1 MSTIKGNEQVRSEL
15 KKIVQNDDV
24 LHSYMFIGPEG
35 IGKKEIAKEFAKQI
49 LCQTKKD
56 NCSCKSC
63 ISFDSGNN
71 PDFTL
76 IQEDGN
82 YIKIGQIRE
91 LIEKVYE
98 KPIESNKKVYII
110 DNSDK
115 MNPEAQN
122 ALLKTLEEPPEYIVI
137 ILITSNADNIL
148 NTVKSRCIKVS
159 FEKISNEDIKTILN
173 ERGFNSNIDER
184 MFELFNGSVARALN
198 ILEKKEDFTQ
208 LENFVNKVKEKSKLD
223 YLTENKNLFTKDNIT
238 EYLEYA
244 MVLFFNLGKKTNE
257 VEYFNCVK
265 IVQDTINRLKS
276 NANFDMSVD
285 NMLLKIW
292 EEAN

>member
-122 ALLKTLEEPPEYIVI
+122 ALLI
-137 ILITSNADNIL
+137 
-148 NTVKSRCIKVS
+148 
-159 FEKISNEDIKTILN
+159 
-173 ERGFNSNIDER
+173 
-184 MFELFNGSVARALN
+184 
-198 ILEKKEDFTQ
+198 
-208 LENFVNKVKEKSKLD
+208 
-223 YLTENKNLFTKDNIT
+223 
-238 EYLEYA
+238 
-244 MVLFFNLGKKTNE
+244 
-257 VEYFNCVK
+257 
-265 IVQDTINRLKS
+265 
-276 NANFDMSVD
+276 
-285 NMLLKIW
+285 
-292 EEAN
+292 

>member
-1 MSTIKGNEQVRSEL
+1 MNIRGNKQVKNEL
-15 KKIVQNDDV
+15 KNIVQNGDV
-24 LHSYMFIGPEG
+24 LHSYMFIGPDG
-35 IGKKEIAKEFAKQI
+35 IGKKEIAKEFAKMI
-49 LCQTKKD
+49 LCQTKKE

-63 ISFDSGNN
+63 ISFDNGNN
-71 PDFTL
+71 PDFKM

-91 LIEKVYE
+91 LIEKIYE
-98 KPIESNKKVYII
+98 KPIESDKKVYII

-122 ALLKTLEEPPEYIVI
+122 ALLKTLEEPPEYIVL

-148 NTVKSRCIKVS
+148 NTVKSRCIKVT
-159 FEKISNEDIKTILN
+159 FEKLSNEEIKDILN
-173 ERGFNSNIDER
+173 ERGFNTNLDDN
-184 MFELFNGSVARALN
+184 MYELFNGSIARALN
-198 ILEKKEDFTQ
+198 ILEKKDDFSQ
-208 LENFVNKVKEKSKLD
+208 LEDFVNKIEGISRLEYITK
-223 YLTENKNLFTKDNIT
+223 NKALFTKENIT

-244 MVLFFNLGKKTNE
+244 IILFFNIGKKTGN
-257 VEYFNCVK
+257 VRYLNCTK
-265 IVQDTINRLKS
+265 IIQDTLNRLKS

>member
-223 YLTENKNLFTKDNIT
+223 YLTENKNLFTKDNIS

-244 MVLFFNLGKKTNE
+244 MVLFFNLGKKTNK

>member
-1 MSTIKGNEQVRSEL
+1 MDNIKGNKQVRKEL
-15 KKIVQNDDV
+15 KKIVQNGDV

-35 IGKKEIAKEFAKQI
+35 IGKKEIAKEFAKMI

-63 ISFDSGNN
+63 ISFENDNN
-71 PDFTL
+71 PDFSL
-76 IQEDGN
+76 IREDGN
-82 YIKIGQIRE
+82 YIKIGQIRQ

-98 KPIESNKKVYII
+98 KPIESDKKVYII
-110 DNSDK
+110 DNADK

-137 ILITSNADNIL
+137 ILITSNADNLL
-148 NTVKSRCIKVS
+148 NTVKSRCIKVT
-159 FEKISNEDIKTILN
+159 FDKISNEDIKSVLN
-173 ERGFNSNIDER
+173 ERGLNTKLDDN
-184 MFELFNGSVARALN
+184 MYELFNGSVARALN
-198 ILEKKEDFTQ
+198 ILEKKDDFSLLEDF
-208 LENFVNKVKEKSKLD
+208 VGKIDKVSKID
-223 YLTENKNLFTKDNIT
+223 YLTKYKTLFTKDNIY

-244 MVLFFNLGKKTNE
+244 VILFFNLGKKTNN
-257 VEYFNCVK
+257 VSYLNCVK
-265 IVQDTINRLKS
+265 IIQDTINRLKS

-292 EEAN
+292 EEVN